1 MEYILVLLNSN
12 AVNYWFKKTFPTGLH
27 FTLNQLEVIPVPE
40 LTLEA
45 QQPFINLA
53 DKMLALNESL
63 QKSVNRFLNRIKD
76 NLQVPKITASLEK
89 FYELEFAGFV
99 KELGKQ
105 KIKLSLKQQD
115 EWEEYFSEYKT
126 EIAALST
133 QIDSTD
139 KEINALVYQLY
150 GLTDEEIAV
159 VEGK

>member
-1 MEYILVLLNSN
+1 
-12 AVNYWFKKTFPTGLH
+12 
-27 FTLNQLEVIPVPE
+27 
-40 LTLEA
+40 
-45 QQPFINLA
+45 
-53 DKMLALNESL
+53 MLALNESL

-150 GLTDEEIAV
+150 GLTDQEIAV
-159 VEGK
+159 VEASH